1 METLQ
6 CPICHQVMIAG
17 RSAVIKNIIT
27 KINWPFHS
35 DHLFFKPIDDSQ
47 DSEVFIKE
55 GPTFISH
62 KCAACD
68 VLLITK
74 EKYKP

>member
-1 METLQ
+1 METLH
-6 CPICHQVMIAG
+6 CPICDRMMKPG

-27 KINWPFHS
+27 KISWPFHS
-35 DHLFFKPIDDSQ
+35 DYLYFKPIDKSQ

-62 KCAACD
+62 KCDACD
-68 VLLITK
+68 VLLVTK